1 MKYKVLAFDIDG
13 TLTNSRKEITPE
25 TRAAILRAA
34 DMGCTIVI
42 ATGRPPQ
49 GVVRYVN
56 ELELPDKEGYVLAL
70 NGGLLENC
78 STGTA
83 ISRTFLPMEY
93 YHEICAIAKEYKV
106 NLMTYQGDD
115 IISENIDD
123 KYVEIE
129 SRINGLGVKQVDNLE
144 KYITFEVPKF
154 LMLGDGDY
162 LAEVEKKVHARLSD
176 RLDVYRSEPFF
187 LEVLPKG
194 INKAATLEKLLNHL
208 GCRREEL
215 MAFGDGYNDI
225 SMLKYAGMG
234 VVMGNA
240 NDTVKKEGDYIAPS
254 NDENGIV
261 DVLNK
266 FVLD

>member
-1 MKYKVLAFDIDG
+1 
-13 TLTNSRKEITPE
+13 
-25 TRAAILRAA
+25 
-34 DMGCTIVI
+34 
-42 ATGRPPQ
+42 
-49 GVVRYVN
+49 
-56 ELELPDKEGYVLAL
+56 
-70 NGGLLENC
+70 
-78 STGTA
+78 
-83 ISRTFLPMEY
+83 MEY

-115 IISENIDD
+115 VISENIDD
-123 KYVEIE
+123 KYIEIE

-144 KYITFEVPKF
+144 KYLTFEVPKF

-240 NDTVKKEGDYIAPS
+240 NDAVKKEGDYIAPS

>member
-1 MKYKVLAFDIDG
+1 MMNKNKPEDMMKYKVLAFDIDG

-93 YHEICAIAKEYKV
+93 
-106 NLMTYQGDD
+106 
-115 IISENIDD
+115 
-123 KYVEIE
+123 
-129 SRINGLGVKQVDNLE
+129 
-144 KYITFEVPKF
+144 
-154 LMLGDGDY
+154 
-162 LAEVEKKVHARLSD
+162 
-176 RLDVYRSEPFF
+176 
-187 LEVLPKG
+187 
-194 INKAATLEKLLNHL
+194 
-208 GCRREEL
+208 
-215 MAFGDGYNDI
+215 
-225 SMLKYAGMG
+225 
-234 VVMGNA
+234 
-240 NDTVKKEGDYIAPS
+240 
-254 NDENGIV
+254 
-261 DVLNK
+261 
-266 FVLD
+266 

>member
-13 TLTNSRKEITPE
+13 TLTNSKKEITPE
-25 TRAAILRAA
+25 TRQAILKAA
-34 DMGCTIVI
+34 GQGCTVVI
-42 ATGRPPQ
+42 ATGRPRQ
-49 GVVRYVN
+49 GVMRYAK
-56 ELELPDKEGYVLAL
+56 ELELADNGGYILAL

-78 STGTA
+78 RTGEA
-83 ISRTFLPMEY
+83 ISRTFLPIEY
-93 YHEICAIAKEYKV
+93 YSEICALAKEYNV

-115 IISENIDD
+115 VISENIDD
-123 KYVEIE
+123 KYLEIE

-144 KYITFEVPKF
+144 KYLTFEVPKF

-162 LAEVEKKVHARLSD
+162 LAEVEKKVHAKLSD

-187 LEVLPKG
+187 LEILPKN
-194 INKAATLEKLLNHL
+194 INKAATLGKLLEHL
-208 GCRREEL
+208 GADRQEL

-225 SMLKYAGMG
+225 SMIKYAGMG

-254 NDENGIV
+254 NEENGIV

>member
-13 TLTNSRKEITPE
+13 TLTNSQKEITPA
-25 TRAAILRAA
+25 TKAAILEAA
-34 DMGCTIVI
+34 SRGCTVVI
-42 ATGRPPQ
+42 ATGRPRQ
-49 GVVRYVN
+49 GVVRYAK
-56 ELELPDKEGYVLAL
+56 ELELADNGGYVLAL

-78 STGTA
+78 KTGEA

-93 YHEICAIAKEYKV
+93 YPEICALAKRYGV
-106 NLMTYQGDD
+106 NLMTYEGDD
-115 IISENIDD
+115 VISENIDD
-123 KYVEIE
+123 KYIEIE

-144 KYITFEVPKF
+144 KYLTFEVPKF

-176 RLDVYRSEPFF
+176 RLDVYRSEPYF
-187 LEVLPKG
+187 LEILPKN
-194 INKAATLEKLLNHL
+194 INKAATLGKLLQHL
-208 GCRREEL
+208 GAGREEL

-225 SMLKYAGMG
+225 SMIEYAGMG

-240 NDTVKKEGDYIAPS
+240 GDVVKAAGDYIAPS
-254 NDENGIV
+254 NDEDGIV
-261 DVLNK
+261 EVLNK

>member
-49 GVVRYVN
+49 GVIRYVN
-56 ELELPDKEGYVLAL
+56 ELELPDNGGYVLAL

-78 STGTA
+78 GTGTA
-83 ISRTFLPMEY
+83 ISRTFLPMEC
-93 YHEICAIAKEYKV
+93 YHEICAIAKEYNV

-115 IISENIDD
+115 VISENIDD
-123 KYVEIE
+123 KYIEIE

-144 KYITFEVPKF
+144 KYLTFEVPKF

-162 LAEVEKKVHARLSD
+162 LAGVEKKVHARLSD

>member
-1 MKYKVLAFDIDG
+1 M
-13 TLTNSRKEITPE
+13 
-25 TRAAILRAA
+25 
-34 DMGCTIVI
+34 
-42 ATGRPPQ
+42 
-49 GVVRYVN
+49 
-56 ELELPDKEGYVLAL
+56 
-70 NGGLLENC
+70 
-78 STGTA
+78 
-83 ISRTFLPMEY
+83 
-93 YHEICAIAKEYKV
+93 
-106 NLMTYQGDD
+106 
-115 IISENIDD
+115 
-123 KYVEIE
+123 
-129 SRINGLGVKQVDNLE
+129 DNLE
-144 KYITFEVPKF
+144 KYLTFEVPKF

-162 LAEVEKKVHARLSD
+162 LAGVEKKVHARLSD